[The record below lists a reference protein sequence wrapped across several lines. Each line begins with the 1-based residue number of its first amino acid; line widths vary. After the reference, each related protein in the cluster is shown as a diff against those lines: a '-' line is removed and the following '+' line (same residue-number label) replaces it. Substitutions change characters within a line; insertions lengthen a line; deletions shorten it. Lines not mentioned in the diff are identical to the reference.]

1 MATLP
6 AVFGELEA
14 AVDKLPDTYFTK
26 KVGYKAWI
34 ADAKTRYTTPPPDVI
49 AYIEALKAAG
59 TAFRENRDVP
69 PVAAGQ
75 GAAAEAAA
83 AKAKAEAETA
93 AKAKAEAEAAAA
105 AAAKAPGEAAAAKAP
120 GEAAA
125 AAAAEAA
132 PSAAPPPPSAAA
144 PSAAPANAAAAAA
157 PSAAPPPPSAAAPSA
172 APANAAAEEGRA
184 ANAGQLNSVE
194 NTLRLGDIAGNDAEL
209 NAELAKPEADQDGDK
224 IKRLRGLTGRGR
236 HLTPKRRRSGKKGR
250 KGLSKKKTG
259 SRK

>member
-144 PSAAPANAAAAAA
+144 PSAAPANAAA
-157 PSAAPPPPSAAAPSA
+157 
-172 APANAAAEEGRA
+172 EEGRA